1 MTKVT
6 GAVGPSWG
14 ALTGRGLGRGRG
26 LAWGRGLSGGRGLI
40 RGGA

>member
-1 MTKVT
+1 MTKVK

-14 ALTGRGLGRGRG
+14 ALTGRGPGRGRG